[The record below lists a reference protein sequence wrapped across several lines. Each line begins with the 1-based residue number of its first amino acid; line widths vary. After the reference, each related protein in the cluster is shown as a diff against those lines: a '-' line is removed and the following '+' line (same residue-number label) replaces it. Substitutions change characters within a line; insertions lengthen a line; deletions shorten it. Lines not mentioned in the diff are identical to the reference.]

1 MAAVK
6 ITVSEIKP
14 GMFIVNPG
22 ISWMKAPLLYMQE
35 GLITSHEEIDYI
47 IKQGFLEVYHDPARF
62 RRMEAFTEAP
72 DAIDALW
79 PTPNGTLV
87 SLDEELQQARV
98 VYADSF
104 EHVKSFMQDAQ
115 GGAVDV
121 AASQPYVES
130 IVNSLS
136 RNVDAL
142 ISLSKLKS
150 SDEYTYT
157 HSVNVTIFAVAYAH
171 YLGLSEDKLHLVGM
185 AGLFHDFGKAFTP
198 QEILNAPR
206 TLTLAEQ
213 EIMQSHVLLGYNK
226 LKNVENIHSEVLQGL
241 VQHHE
246 KHNGTG
252 YPYRLSGKKIGI
264 FGRILSVS
272 DNYDALSA
280 KRVYKT
286 PMPANV
292 ALAVMYKMRGQ
303 AWAPGYVERFI
314 KMMGI
319 YPVGTPVQLSSG
331 ERGVVCRSNPN
342 FPAQPC
348 IMVAFDPTGRAV
360 DPSVLDLCKQ
370 PDLEIERSLLSNEAE
385 DMDIT
390 NLLSHSCY

>member
-1 MAAVK
+1 MSSVK
-6 ITVSEIKP
+6 ITVADIVP
-14 GMFIVNPG
+14 GMYLVNPG
-22 ISWMKAPLLYMQE
+22 LSWIKAPLLYMEE
-35 GLITSHEEIDYI
+35 GLVTSQEEIDQI
-47 IKQGFLEVYHDPARF
+47 IRQG
-62 RRMEAFTEAP
+62 FTEACHDPSRFKQIDTSISIDEAENWP
-72 DAIDALW
+72 DPKA
-79 PTPNGTLV
+79 PLV
-87 SLDEELQQARV
+87 SLDEEFPKATAI
-98 VYADSF
+98 YTDSF
-104 EHVKSFMQDAQ
+104 AHVRSIMQAAQ
-115 GGAVDV
+115 GGAIDV

-130 IVNSLS
+130 IVSSLN

-142 ISLSKLKS
+142 VSLSKLKS

-171 YLGLSEDKLHLVGM
+171 HLGLPEEKLRLVGM
-185 AGLFHDFGKAFTP
+185 AGLFHDFGKAFIP

-206 TLTLAEQ
+206 RLTPSEQ
-213 EIMQSHVLLGYNK
+213 EIMQSHVLLGYNQ
-226 LKNVENIHSEVLQGL
+226 LKKAENIPPEVLQTIA
-241 VQHHE
+241 QHHE

-264 FGRILSVS
+264 YGRILSVS

-319 YPVGTPVQLSSG
+319 YPVGTPIQLSSG
-331 ERGVVCRSNPN
+331 EQGIVCRSNPN
-342 FPAQPC
+342 FPAQPGVT
-348 IMVAFDPTGRAV
+348 IAFDPLGRSIN
-360 DPSVLDLCKQ
+360 PIFLDLSKEHG
-370 PDLEIERSLLSNEAE
+370 LEIERSLTEADAE
-385 DMDIT
+385 KMDIAE
-390 NLLSHSCY
+390 LLSQAWK

>member
-1 MAAVK
+1 MASVK
-6 ITVSEIKP
+6 ITVADIVP
-14 GMFIVNPG
+14 GMYLVSPG
-22 ISWMKAPLLYMQE
+22 LSWIKAPLLYMEE
-35 GLITSHEEIDYI
+35 GLITSREEIAQI
-47 IKQGFLEVYHDPARF
+47 IKQGYTEAYHDPSRF
-62 RRMEAFTEAP
+62 RRLDELAKDQEEDIWP
-72 DAIDALW
+72 D
-79 PTPNGTLV
+79 PKGPLV
-87 SLDEELQQARV
+87 SLDEEIPKAAAI
-98 VYADSF
+98 YADSF
-104 EHVKSFMQDAQ
+104 DHVRSLMQAAQ

-130 IVNSLS
+130 IVNSLN

-142 ISLSKLKS
+142 VSLSKLKS

-171 YLGLSEDKLHLVGM
+171 HLGLPEEKLHLVGM
-185 AGLFHDFGKAFTP
+185 AGLFHDFGKAFIP

-206 TLTLAEQ
+206 RLTPEEQ
-213 EIMQSHVLLGYNK
+213 EVMQSHVVLGYNQ
-226 LKNVENIHSEVLQGL
+226 LKKADNIPPEVLQA
-241 VQHHE
+241 VAQHHE

-252 YPYRLSGKKIGI
+252 YPYRLSGNKIGI
-264 FGRILSVS
+264 YGRILSVS

-286 PMPANV
+286 PMPANI
-292 ALAVMYKMRGQ
+292 ALAMMYKMRGQ

-331 ERGVVCRSNPN
+331 EQGIVCRSNPS

-348 IMVAFDPTGRAV
+348 VIMAFDPTGKSIS
-360 DPSVLDLCKQ
+360 PIFLDLSKEHG
-370 PDLEIERSLLSNEAE
+370 LEIERSLTGVDAE
-385 DMDIT
+385 KMDIAA
-390 NLLSHSCY
+390 LLSQAWQ